1 MAAKGEA
8 PGSPGRRRGGGRAL
22 LILNPAARGCRH
34 TDPEELRRAVESA
47 GLDVELEPSRRPDE
61 SARTARERGFERVIA
76 AGGDGTLRSVASATD
91 LPVAILPLG
100 TSNSVARSVGIS
112 LRVGEAIHVAAH
124 GEARPVDMGV
134 LEGPNVPGG
143 RLEFLLCA
151 SAGADA
157 EVVRRYEGTRA
168 GHSSFLRYAA
178 VATSTAAIYESM
190 PIDVTSDGRPTAMG
204 VKEVIV
210 SNMRVYGGWF
220 VYTPDAD
227 PADGL
232 LDVAAVRAYGVVGLT
247 SALARAYFGGAQ
259 RPSRT
264 LLFRTRS
271 MRWEGDPRVPVS
283 ADGEPAGHLPVDITV
298 RPGAVRLVLP
308 GCA

>member
-8 PGSPGRRRGGGRAL
+8 PGSPGRRRGRGRAL

-112 LRVGEAIHVAAH
+112 LRVREAIDVAAH
-124 GEARPVDMGV
+124 GTARPVDMGV

-168 GHSSFLRYAA
+168 GRSSFLRYAA

-190 PIDVTSDGRPTAMG
+190 PIDVTSDGRPAAMG

-247 SALARAYFGGAQ
+247 SALARAYFGLSQ

-264 LLFRTRS
+264 RIFRTRS
-271 MRWEGDPRVPVS
+271 MRWDGDPRVPVS

-308 GCA
+308 E